1 MDVPAEE
8 LDKLGSRSATFA
20 RSSRNLSNS
29 GMREEQRISKEGG
42 LWKSQGAARNSWRKG
57 LAGKSYLR
65 W

>member
-1 MDVPAEE
+1 M
-8 LDKLGSRSATFA
+8 GSRSATFA

-29 GMREEQRISKEGG
+29 GDREEQNISKEGCS
-42 LWKSQGAARNSWRKG
+42 WKSQAAARNGWRKG